1 MPRHT
6 EYKKQNIR
14 IWNEIAPRYHRRWA
28 GASGG
33 PWRSSDRLVQLSG
46 IKRNDRVLDVA
57 CGTGAVTEKI
67 SGRVGVGGL
76 VIGIDT
82 SVSAIKIAKRLNR
95 GRNNLDFVNSDAE
108 RFSFGEKFDVIT
120 CQYALFFFPD
130 SQKALR
136 NMARNLKGGGILG
149 VSVHGSNTPYFSSIA
164 DVVARYIPD
173 YLPAGSAR
181 LDRFGTAPELRE
193 EIAGAGFRRVSV
205 REFNFSFSP
214 GTFDD
219 YWGNYRR
226 YAARP
231 IREKLAG
238 LSRRDQLE
246 IRRRVREETMQYAGK
261 NGQIVFPWQVLIS
274 TARPP
279 L

>member
-1 MPRHT
+1 MARHT
-6 EYKKQNIR
+6 EYKRQNIK

-33 PWRSSDRLVQLSG
+33 PWRSSDKLVQLSG
-46 IKRNDRVLDVA
+46 IKKNDRVLDVA
-57 CGTGAVTEKI
+57 CGTGAVARKI
-67 SGRVGVGGL
+67 SGKVGSGGL

-82 SVSAIKIAKRLNR
+82 SIAAIKIAKRLNR
-95 GRNNLDFVNSDAE
+95 GKENLDFVNEDAE
-108 RFSFGEKFDVIT
+108 RFSFGERFDAVT

-130 SQKALR
+130 PQRALR
-136 NMARNLKGGGILG
+136 NMAKSLKSGGVLG
-149 VSVHGSNTPYFSSIA
+149 VSVHGSNTPYFSSIV
-164 DVVARYIPD
+164 DVVTRYIPD

-181 LDRFGTAPELRE
+181 LDRFGTVPELRE
-193 EIAGAGFRRVSV
+193 EIAGAGFRGVSV
-205 REFNFSFSP
+205 REFSFSFSP

-219 YWGNYRR
+219 YWRNYRK

-231 IREKLAG
+231 IKEKLAS